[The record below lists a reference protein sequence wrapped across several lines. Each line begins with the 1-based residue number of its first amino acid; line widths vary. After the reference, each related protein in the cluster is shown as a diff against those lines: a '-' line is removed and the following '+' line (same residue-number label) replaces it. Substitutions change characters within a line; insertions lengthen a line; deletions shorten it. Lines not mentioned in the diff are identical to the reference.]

1 MRRIPFRKIPAVKII
16 AAVVALNGFVNLVT
30 GLAPIFQ
37 LEILRQLDKVPD
49 FLKITPVHRIGGVL
63 SVALGIVL
71 IILGKGLYERNR
83 RSWIFSLVV
92 LCLLIANNLYRGT
105 TPQTS
110 ILSFLLLTA
119 LLVFWKRFDVQIEKR
134 INFGQVVAVISII
147 FSIAYGVV
155 GSYLLRSQFSGI
167 DSWSDS
173 IYFTFVTYSTLGYG
187 DILPV
192 TANARI
198 FTVSMILIGLSSF
211 VTAIAVA
218 LGPMVEKQ
226 MKGVLSFMSRFQ
238 RMKNHVVICGFSSV
252 TESMIDELVEKGA
265 AFVIVEDKRDIINN
279 LQAKGFDILAGDA
292 TRKEVLEQANLEESR
307 AIVAAF
313 DSDSL
318 NTLVAVTAR
327 ELREKYKD
335 SRFRIVVRIENEE
348 NIDKIRHLGAD
359 EVVSPSTMGGR
370 LMAKKATEEV

>member
-1 MRRIPFRKIPAVKII
+1 
-16 AAVVALNGFVNLVT
+16 
-30 GLAPIFQ
+30 
-37 LEILRQLDKVPD
+37 
-49 FLKITPVHRIGGVL
+49 
-63 SVALGIVL
+63 
-71 IILGKGLYERNR
+71 
-83 RSWIFSLVV
+83 
-92 LCLLIANNLYRGT
+92 
-105 TPQTS
+105 
-110 ILSFLLLTA
+110 
-119 LLVFWKRFDVQIEKR
+119 
-134 INFGQVVAVISII
+134 
-147 FSIAYGVV
+147 
-155 GSYLLRSQFSGI
+155 
-167 DSWSDS
+167 
-173 IYFTFVTYSTLGYG
+173 
-187 DILPV
+187 
-192 TANARI
+192 
-198 FTVSMILIGLSSF
+198 
-211 VTAIAVA
+211 
-218 LGPMVEKQ
+218 
-226 MKGVLSFMSRFQ
+226 MSRFQ

-265 AFVIVEDKRDIINN
+265 AFVIVEDKSDIINN

-318 NTLVAVTAR
+318 NILVAVTAR